1 MRQGF
6 PRCPFQEVAAAWEGL
21 VDTAHFQEG
30 DRVRSRV
37 TRRYIKAGM
46 IGTVRRLFLAVDHTY
61 DVVFDRNNPPVAM
74 RGYELERAEQAQEV
88 GS

>member
-1 MRQGF
+1 MAF
-6 PRCPFQEVAAAWEGL
+6 PAAPFQEAAAEWEGYM
-21 VDTAHFQEG
+21 DATYFQEG

-46 IGTVRRLFLAVDHTY
+46 IGTVRRLFLSVDHTY

-74 RGYELERAEQAQEV
+74 RGYELERIEQAQEV

>member
-1 MRQGF
+1 MD
-6 PRCPFQEVAAAWEGL
+6 A
-21 VDTAHFQEG
+21 THFQEA

-74 RGYELERAEQAQEV
+74 RGYELERVEQMQEV

>member
-1 MRQGF
+1 MAF
-6 PRCPFQEVAAAWEGL
+6 PAAPFQEAAAAWEERMEA
-21 VDTAHFQEG
+21 THFQEG

-46 IGTVRRLFLAVDHTY
+46 IGTVRRLFLSVDHTY

-74 RGYELERAEQAQEV
+74 RGYELERVEQMQEV